1 MDIDKIL
8 ERLFFISS
16 KLSIIE
22 VKGDSVEHL
31 FISRA
36 ALKELYDV
44 LLSEKIEKEKKEK
57 GDNET

>member
-1 MDIDKIL
+1 MEIDKIL
-8 ERLFFISS
+8 ERLFFVGS

-31 FISRA
+31 FIARA

-44 LLSEKIEKEKKEK
+44 LLSEKMEKELS
-57 GDNET
+57 